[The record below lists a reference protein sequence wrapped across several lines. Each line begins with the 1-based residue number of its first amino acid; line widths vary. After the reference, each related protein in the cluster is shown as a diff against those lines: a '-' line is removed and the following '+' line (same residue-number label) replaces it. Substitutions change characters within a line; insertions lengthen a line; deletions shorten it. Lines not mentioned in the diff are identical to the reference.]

1 MLLLGCRSAKDA
13 TCRIVPPKSKVTI
26 WRKPSLCD
34 VQATRKFA
42 LTPWGVRQ
50 TPPVALN
57 VMRVD
62 IENSQWT
69 EYKSWKPMF
78 DTSRTSSGPNADP
91 EVLAEDCECTTVAD
105 QTNTHQ
111 EFRVSQETQGKTSTP
126 QPPYFQDLTVP
137 IWQDDND
144 LRSCISHL
152 WLCIIHVVERIGKCN
167 SKPIEMDT
175 WPECDPDYT
184 GEI

>member
-13 TCRIVPPKSKVTI
+13 TCRMVPPKSKVTI

-34 VQATRKFA
+34 VQATRQFA

-62 IENSQWT
+62 IKNSQWT

-111 EFRVSQETQGKTSTP
+111 EFRVPQETKARLP
-126 QPPYFQDLTVP
+126 HLNRP
-137 IWQDDND
+137 IYRPLLYPSD
-144 LRSCISHL
+144 RMIIIYGHVSPISG
-152 WLCIIHVVERIGKCN
+152 CA
-167 SKPIEMDT
+167 
-175 WPECDPDYT
+175 
-184 GEI
+184 